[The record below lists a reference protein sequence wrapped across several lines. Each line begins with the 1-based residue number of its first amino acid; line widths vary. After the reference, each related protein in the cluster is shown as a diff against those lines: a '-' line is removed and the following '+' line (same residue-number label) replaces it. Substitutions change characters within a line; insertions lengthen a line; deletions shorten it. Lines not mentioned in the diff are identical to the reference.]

1 MYFLT
6 FPPLQRCFI
15 NKTTKNIMKLKQEE
29 NKRHKQEHLKIIM
42 KRCKKKGEE
51 EEMFVP
57 SIQTM

>member
-1 MYFLT
+1 M
-6 FPPLQRCFI
+6 
-15 NKTTKNIMKLKQEE
+15 TKNIMKLKQEE